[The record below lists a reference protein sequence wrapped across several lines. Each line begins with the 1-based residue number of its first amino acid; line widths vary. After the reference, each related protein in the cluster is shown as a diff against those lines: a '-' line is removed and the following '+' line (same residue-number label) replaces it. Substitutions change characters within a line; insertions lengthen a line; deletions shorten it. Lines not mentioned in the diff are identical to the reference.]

1 MDAKKPFVAVLL
13 IQTIYAGMF
22 LVSKA
27 AFNVG
32 MNNFIFVFYRQAA
45 ATVFLVPIAI
55 IFERITLSLD
65 VNGVALIYTSA
76 TLAAATTNCLPVITF
91 FLAVLLRPILLVDF
105 SLEKPNILAK
115 PRELQ
120 EILTTYI
127 LCSDGPHAAEES
139 LFLYSTACIR
149 METVKLRTSS
159 GMAKIA
165 GVLICIAGAA
175 TIAFYKGPHLQLML
189 HHHLFGHQTTHEHQS
204 HVSSGATWVKG
215 CLLMLMSNTFWGL
228 WLVLQAYIMKSYPA
242 KLLLTTLQCLLSSI
256 QSFFIAIALERD
268 PDQWKLGWNVK
279 LVAVAY
285 TGIVVT
291 GVTYYLQTWVIEK
304 KGPVFL
310 AMSTPFALIITI
322 FCSAIFL
329 GEAISLGSILG
340 GILLVG
346 GLYSVLWGK
355 SKEQKMEKTCS
366 TAQAEKETELKEE
379 VAAQSPPP
387 PFFV

>member
-1 MDAKKPFVAVLL
+1 MKKNKGNKLASSLKMDAKKPFVAVLL

-55 IFERITLSLD
+55 IFERKNVPPLSFVTFCKIFMLSLFGITLSLD

-91 FLAVLLRPILLVDF
+91 FLAVLL
-105 SLEKPNILAK
+105 
-115 PRELQ
+115 
-120 EILTTYI
+120 
-127 LCSDGPHAAEES
+127 
-139 LFLYSTACIR
+139 R

-189 HHHLFGHQTTHEHQS
+189 HHHLFGHHTSHEHQS